1 MSRIQK
7 GVPRPRRKHL
17 LVPCSRRPGT
27 HGCWG
32 VKKQSPDCLR
42 LFTRSMSW
50 RAAFALLCLPAL
62 SSARPALDAVHSLM
76 EAAIE
81 RPRLPHLKLP
91 TRHSGL
97 GALLTPKRAV
107 VLLPAVLGGMAVVCP
122 DVLAG
127 LLVQL
132 ICYIGSLFE
141 PFDSVLPEK
150 GLLRTL
156 VTTVQRAK
164 KAYNVK
170 HGLIS
175 IDEQQFFDDEDAS
188 SRDEAADGAAV
199 ADDGEGACKEA
210 LDDAAMA
217 REEADGDGVTKG
229 KEDDEDIYK

>member
-1 MSRIQK
+1 M
-7 GVPRPRRKHL
+7 VRRSAYA
-17 LVPCSRRPGT
+17 VT
-27 HGCWG
+27 
-32 VKKQSPDCLR
+32 
-42 LFTRSMSW
+42 
-50 RAAFALLCLPAL
+50 LLCLPAL
-62 SSARPALDAVHSLM
+62 SSARPAVDAVHSLM

-81 RPRLPHLKLP
+81 RPKLPHLKLP

-127 LLVQL
+127 LLVQF

-141 PFDSVLPEK
+141 PYDSVLPEK

-188 SRDEAADGAAV
+188 SRDEAADEAAA
-199 ADDGEGACKEA
+199 ADREGGSKEA
-210 LDDAAMA
+210 LDDAAA
-217 REEADGDGVTKG
+217 AVIEEAVGDRVVKG
-229 KEDDEDIYK
+229 KEDDEEIYK